1 MELMGME
8 KKRVWM
14 AFCTAM
20 IILMTCTVLSF
31 RIENLMKLDVNTCT
45 VIKDEKLTLEYQSR
59 MEEQIGYLPL
69 SCYQWDED
77 SEFTVYYAEKREGL
91 FGEEFVAAKKA
102 VYMIDE
108 KDDKAI
114 VIAKDTL
121 DADGKPLKIIRDVSC
136 SRNIREGDLLVVDQK
151 DTADPVGQIRVIACM
166 AAITLPGI
174 LLLIRSVKKLGLVQ
188 EGNTKAGIKGII
200 FILIW
205 LCGIFLLTGKLQI
218 PRQYL
223 PPEYIFDIPFYIN
236 ECKKFQIWSIYK
248 REVSVAGVA
257 VFSVWAGSL
266 IVCLKGLRTRRM
278 SAS

>member
-14 AFCTAM
+14 AFCTVM

-31 RIENLMKLDVNTCT
+31 RIENLMKIDVNTCM

-205 LCGIFLLTGKLQI
+205 ICGIFLLTGKLQI

-248 REVSVAGVA
+248 RELSVAGI
-257 VFSVWAGSL
+257 SVLSIWVVSL